1 MASAVDRN
9 EIETACAESVS
20 RIASEL
26 SSARSGYGE
35 GRGKPVMLRLSPTVE
50 GLLNLAKPE
59 DQPMSSFLRE
69 CAVSCALRKLE
80 DIQK

>member
-1 MASAVDRN
+1 MKH
-9 EIETACAESVS
+9 ITHMGESVS
-20 RIASEL
+20 CASPVGG
-26 SSARSGYGE
+26 SAQPETNYTNASGHE
-35 GRGKPVMLRLSPTVE
+35 AGKPVMLRLSPTVE

-59 DQPMSSFLRE
+59 DQPMSAFLRE